1 MAFEELSAQT
11 EVMDKLSAHASA
23 IKSLTLSNPLL
34 NDARYAKARASI
46 DEAAGLLT
54 RAQLE
59 IGTVERLAD

>member
-1 MAFEELSAQT
+1 MAFEELNAQT
-11 EVMDKLSAHASA
+11 EVMDKLSDHASA